1 MGITSSSSNKLP
13 TTSFSHMQKPPG
25 ESVRK
30 KVVVLG
36 MQNAGKTSLVQKLR
50 YGEPQNVKPTI
61 GFNLE
66 TLRQDGL
73 ELMVFDIAG
82 AARSMWSHYLENA
95 DIIIYVFDAT
105 LLTVYDTT
113 AELLKTINKQ
123 AAARRCLFICALNK
137 TDLDAA
143 VSNQQFLDSSRIYDF
158 VDCDMF
164 LLRTSCVTGDGLATL
179 MTKIASYYHHP
190 SVL

>member
-1 MGITSSSSNKLP
+1 MGITSSSRNKLP
-13 TTSFSHMQKPPG
+13 QSSFSHKPHTPADCLK
-25 ESVRK
+25 K

-36 MQNAGKTSLVQKLR
+36 MPNAGKTSLVQKLR
-50 YGEPQNVKPTI
+50 YGEPQNIKPTV

-66 TLRQDGL
+66 TIKQDGL

-105 LLTVYDTT
+105 LLTIYDITS
-113 AELLKTINKQ
+113 ELLKMINRH

-137 TDLDAA
+137 TDLEAA
-143 VSNQQFLDSSRIYDF
+143 VSNQQFLDSSHIYDF
-158 VDCDMF
+158 IDCDMF
-164 LLRTSCVTGDGLATL
+164 LLRTSTVTGDGLTTL
-179 MTKIASYYHHP
+179 MSKIASYYHH
-190 SVL
+190 